1 MSDQKQ
7 VVTRFAPSPTGAAH
21 AGSYRTAMFAWL
33 HARHHNGRF
42 ILRIEDTNKEKN
54 VPGSAEEIQSSL
66 AWLGIDYDE
75 IYIQSQNLT
84 RHQEVLHALIDQGKA
99 YISRE
104 ESKDGSGV
112 MKDVIRFKNP
122 NKVVTFTDIIRGEV
136 TVDTTDLGDFVI
148 ARTIN
153 EPVYHL
159 AVVVDDHDEG
169 VTCVI
174 RAEEHLANTP
184 RHILL
189 MEALGYPIPEFAHLP
204 LVLTKEKQKLS
215 KRHGATAMYQ
225 YKELGYL
232 PQAVFNAVAMCG
244 WNPGDGNEQEIF
256 SKEELISLFE
266 LDKVHSAG
274 AVFNEEKLNWFNRE
288 YIRKLSLDEQKL
300 FVAPYLKEYTGY
312 TEELLA
318 KITPVIVERISAFG
332 EIKKL
337 IDDGEVA
344 YFFNRPII
352 DESLLVWKSLRE
364 DSQGLSKTK
373 EYLTKVLELLDKVDK
388 SNWNKESVKS
398 AIWEYAEMI
407 GRGQVLWPLR
417 VSLSGREKSPDP
429 FELAAILGKDETVI
443 RIQAVINR

>member
-1 MSDQKQ
+1 MSEKKE

-33 HARHHNGRF
+33 HARHNNGRF

-66 AWLGIDYDE
+66 AWLGIDYDAL
-75 IYIQSQNLT
+75 YVQSENLK
-84 RHQEVLHALIDQGKA
+84 RHQEVLNQLIEAGNA
-99 YISRE
+99 YVSRE

-122 NKVVTFTDIIRGEV
+122 NKIVTFTDIIRGEV
-136 TVDTTDLGDFVI
+136 SVDTTDLGDFVI

-184 RHILL
+184 RHILI
-189 MEALGYPIPEFAHLP
+189 MEALGYSIPEFAHLP
-204 LVLTKEKQKLS
+204 LVLTPEKQKLS

-232 PQAVFNAVAMCG
+232 PQAVFNCVAMCG
-244 WNPGDGNEQEIF
+244 WNPGSGNEQEIF
-256 SKEELISLFE
+256 SKEELIALFD
-266 LDKVHSAG
+266 LAQVNSSG
-274 AVFNEEKLNWFNRE
+274 AVFNQEKLNWFNRE
-288 YIRKLSLDEQKL
+288 YIRKLSKEEQYL
-300 FVAPYLKEYTGY
+300 FVLPHLLDSVGFS
-312 TEELLA
+312 EEMA
-318 KITPVIVERISAFG
+318 RKITPLLIERINAFG

-337 IDDGEVA
+337 REDGEVD
-344 YFFNRPII
+344 YFFQRPTVDTAI
-352 DESLLVWKSLRE
+352 LVWKSLRDDPAALE
-364 DSQGLSKTK
+364 KTK
-373 EYLTKVLELLDKVDK
+373 EYLVQVVHLLDKIEE
-388 SNWNKESVKS
+388 SNWNKDSIKS
-398 AIWEYAEMI
+398 AIWEYAESV
-407 GRGQVLWPLR
+407 GRGSVLWPLR

-429 FELAAILGKDETVI
+429 FELAEIFGKAETITRINSILAI
-443 RIQAVINR
+443 